1 MGKDHELLEA
11 ARNGNIGI
19 VEKILLH
26 KSKKSG
32 PLARYLVPL
41 LLKICI
47 KKIIKFNL
55 NHSLRRGP
63 GSNVQDSSGYS
74 GLHHAALNGHM

>member
-26 KSKKSG
+26 KSKKTG
-32 PLARYLVPL
+32 PLARFASLT
-41 LLKICI
+41 
-47 KKIIKFNL
+47 IKFF
-55 NHSLRRGP
+55 RK
-63 GSNVQDSSGYS
+63 QK
-74 GLHHAALNGHM
+74 

>member
-32 PLARYLVPL
+32 PLAR
-41 LLKICI
+41 
-47 KKIIKFNL
+47 FGL
-55 NHSLRRGP
+55 NSKLI
-63 GSNVQDSSGYS
+63 
-74 GLHHAALNGHM
+74 

>member
-32 PLARYLVPL
+32 PLA
-41 LLKICI
+41 
-47 KKIIKFNL
+47 
-55 NHSLRRGP
+55 SLRRGP

>member
-1 MGKDHELLEA
+1 MFVVNLKKKKIMGKDHELLEA

-32 PLARYLVPL
+32 PLAR
-41 LLKICI
+41 
-47 KKIIKFNL
+47 FGL
-55 NHSLRRGP
+55 NSKLI
-63 GSNVQDSSGYS
+63 
-74 GLHHAALNGHM
+74 

>member
-32 PLARYLVPL
+32 PLARFGLNSKL
-41 LLKICI
+41 NLKKKL
-47 KKIIKFNL
+47 KKIKIIY
-55 NHSLRRGP
+55 SLRRGP